1 MKDNFLVFMIC
12 VNLSCLAVLSAAT
25 LSTASKTLTLHHKA
39 PCEMC
44 EPTACETS
52 LECEAGCGC
61 VKPAGAPF
69 GWCVSYPE

>member
-1 MKDNFLVFMIC
+1 MKDTFLISLISMNVAC
-12 VNLSCLAVLSAAT
+12 LSVLTAEAT
-25 LSTASKTLTLHHKA
+25 TRAWNARSHTKA

-52 LECEAGCGC
+52 LECEANCGC